1 MSRTTPLPV
10 FLVQT
15 SDADSLERTGA
26 LVESLDLTPER
37 ISVDQIPQDL
47 PEEGGWLLLSPGA
60 SPEALGRL
68 LLSLAEAPGAWSV
81 LTLQD
86 EGDEARLVPFS
97 PGFPEASTRAAERL
111 RQGGLNGAYLGHR
124 HVLLDLARLR
134 HDANN
139 VLTSALAEAQFMRMD
154 AAEGTE
160 LYEGLSLIERQLK
173 RLRDLVGE
181 LGTLRVSA
189 R

>member
-1 MSRTTPLPV
+1 MPV

-15 SDADSLERTGA
+15 SDSDSSERARA
-26 LVESLDLTPER
+26 LVESLDLTPDT
-37 ISVDQIPQDL
+37 ISVDRIPQDL
-47 PEEGGWLLLSPGA
+47 SEAGGWLLLSPGA
-60 SPEALGRL
+60 SPETLGRL
-68 LLSLAEAPGAWSV
+68 LLSLAGAPGPWSV

-86 EGDEARLVPFS
+86 EGEDVWLVPFS
-97 PGFPEASTRAAERL
+97 PGFPEASAHAAERL
-111 RQGGLNGAYLGHR
+111 RRGGLAGAYLGHR
-124 HVLLDLARLR
+124 HVLLDLSHLR

-139 VLTSALAEAQFMRMD
+139 VLTSAMAEAQFMRMD

-181 LGTLRVSA
+181 LATLRVTA